1 MTISLA
7 ADTFVTLLL
16 ATVRLSAFFLLA
28 PPFSSKSV
36 PVRIKAGLALALALA
51 VVPTL
56 RGQAVPPLELLPL
69 AGAAL
74 YQAAV
79 GAVMGFVVLVA
90 FAVVQAAGELIDL
103 ASGFTLAS
111 LYDPL
116 SNVSS
121 SMFGRIQQLL
131 AVTLLFAA
139 GGHLFLVRGLV
150 STFTVVPLHA
160 MSLGDLTRLVTEDVG
175 TFLGGA
181 LQIAAPVLVVL
192 FLAEVA
198 LGLISRA
205 VPTLNI
211 FAISFPVKIVIA
223 ITFAGIAFAMLPGV
237 VSGLLDQAGED
248 MTSVAR
254 MMGAAG

>member
-1 MTISLA
+1 MNISIA
-7 ADTFVTLLL
+7 ADSLVTMLL

-28 PPFSSKSV
+28 PPFSSKAI
-36 PVRIKAGLALALALA
+36 PVRVKAGLALALALA
-51 VVPTL
+51 VVPSL
-56 RGQAVPPLELLPL
+56 RGQAGPALELLPL
-69 AGAAL
+69 LGATL

-79 GAVMGFVVLVA
+79 GAAMGFVVLAA
-90 FAVVQAAGELIDL
+90 FSVVQAAGELLDL

-121 SMFGRIQQLL
+121 SLFGRIQQLL

-150 STFTVVPLHA
+150 TTFSVVPLHP
-160 MSLGDLTRLVTEDVG
+160 MSLGDLGRLATEDVG
-175 TFLGGA
+175 RFLGGA
-181 LQIAAPVLVVL
+181 LQVAAPVLVVL
-192 FLAEVA
+192 FLSEVA
-198 LGLISRA
+198 LGLVSRA

-211 FAISFPVKIVIA
+211 FAISFPVKIILVIS
-223 ITFAGIAFAMLPGV
+223 FAGIAFAMLPGV
-237 VSGLLDQAGED
+237 VSGLLDQAGRD

-254 MMGAAG
+254 MLGAQG

>member
-1 MTISLA
+1 MTLSLA
-7 ADTFVTLLL
+7 ADTYVTMLL

-28 PPFSSKSV
+28 PPFSSKAV
-36 PVRIKAGLALALALA
+36 PVRVKTGLALALSLA
-51 VVPTL
+51 VLPTL
-56 RGQAVPPLELLPL
+56 RGQTPPPLELLPII
-69 AGAAL
+69 GATL
-74 YQAAV
+74 YQAVV
-79 GAVMGFVVLVA
+79 GAAMGFVVLAA
-90 FAVVQAAGELIDL
+90 FSVVQAAGELLDL

-116 SNVSS
+116 SNVTS
-121 SMFGRIQQLL
+121 SMFGRIQHLL

-150 STFTVVPLHA
+150 TTFTVVPLHP
-160 MSLGDLTRLVTEDVG
+160 MSLGDLARLVTKDVG
-175 TFLGGA
+175 ALLGGA
-181 LQIAAPVLVVL
+181 LQVAAPVLVVL
-192 FLAEVA
+192 FLSEVA

-211 FAISFPVKIVIA
+211 FAISFPVKIVLA
-223 ITFAGIAFAMLPGV
+223 ISFAGVAFAMLPGV
-237 VSGLLDQAGED
+237 VSGLVDQAGKD